1 MNICVLKCMHLLK
14 ASSQCQKPFCGK
26 RVVWVKWLSLT
37 RDKGH
42 VIPKPSPHDIPSQQ
56 LHFPETF
63 TTFTKCTFNSW
74 QPNPSPPPPP
84 RRSYPRLVRTL
95 NQWMTICSSFINQL
109 IGFEMMEA
117 FVSAIQTAI
126 SLDGLFEPKGK
137 CFSKITWI
145 YNLAHK
151 LLRLRS
157 KRSRWWRKEFI
168 SLSSRL

>member
-1 MNICVLKCMHLLK
+1 MFWNACIFQEQQVNAKTPFMEKELFEWNGCPLPGIRGMWSLNTHLMTSHLNNFTFLKHSPLLQS
-14 ASSQCQKPFCGK
+14 AHSI
-26 RVVWVKWLSLT
+26 L
-37 RDKGH
+37 D
-42 VIPKPSPHDIPSQQ
+42 
-56 LHFPETF
+56 
-63 TTFTKCTFNSW
+63 N
-74 QPNPSPPPPP
+74 QPPLG
-84 RRSYPRLVRTL
+84 RSYPRLVRTL
-95 NQWMTICSSFINQL
+95 NQWMAICSSFINQL